1 MNIIL
6 ALYLAEVCQGL
17 TALCLCI
24 GIALF
29 IVDFFLVFGMFDSAE
44 YGNTDHYIKLKKGLV
59 CSIIVSLVMLFT
71 VVFIPSKTTLLAY
84 TGISI
89 SKELNTEIQSSE
101 TYQKVVKILN
111 KELDGYIA
119 KQEKRKKYQKKE

>member
-1 MNIIL
+1 MDIIL
-6 ALYLAEVCQGL
+6 ALYLADVFQGL
-17 TALCLCI
+17 NTLCLFI

-44 YGNTDHYIKLKKGLV
+44 YGLTDRYMKFKKGLV

-71 VVFIPSKTTLLAY
+71 VVFIPSKTTMLAY
-84 TGISI
+84 TGINI
-89 SKELNTEIQSSE
+89 SKELKTEIQSSE
-101 TYQKVVKILN
+101 TYQKVIKILN

-119 KQEKRKKYQKKE
+119 KQEKRK